1 LGDEM
6 QREETRKVKVGEFE
20 LGGNNRVWIQSMTN
34 TFTKDVDSTVKQ
46 IKQLTDAGCDIVRVA
61 VLDMVDA
68 RALGEIKKRITIPLV
83 ADIHF
88 DYRLALEAIHQG
100 VDKIR
105 LNPGNI
111 PKREHVEEVVKA
123 CKEKNIPIRI
133 GVNSGSL
140 PNRMAPTAENMVATA
155 KHHIEIL
162 ESMDFFDIA
171 LSLKATDM
179 RLMIEANRLAAK
191 TFPYPLHLG
200 VTEAG
205 TAFSGAI
212 KSAMGIGILLAE
224 GIGNTIRV
232 SLTDN
237 PVLEIQAAKEI
248 LKNLGLRDK
257 VPNLISCPTC
267 GRIQY
272 DMIDIAK
279 KVEQYLLKVSKNI
292 NVAIMGCAVN
302 GPGEATHADIGIAG
316 GKGEAIL
323 FRRGKIIKKIKE
335 SEVYD
340 VLVEEINNFD
350 DSIPTES
357 SDQE

>member
-1 LGDEM
+1 M
-6 QREETRKVKVGEFE
+6 QREQTRPIFIAGHQ
-20 LGGNNRVWIQSMTN
+20 LGGNNKVYIQSMTN
-34 TFTKDVDSTVKQ
+34 TYTKDVDATVEQ
-46 IKQLTDAGCDIVRVA
+46 IKMLENAGCEMIRVA

-68 RALGEIKKRITIPLV
+68 QSLGEIKKRINIPLI

-111 PKREHVEEVVKA
+111 PKREHVAEVVEA
-123 CKEKNIPIRI
+123 CRAKGIPIRI

-140 PNRMAPTAENMVATA
+140 PGRMAPTPENMVETA
-155 KHHIEIL
+155 RGHVEIL
-162 ESMDFFDIA
+162 ESMGFYDIA

-179 RLMIEANRLAAK
+179 NLMIAAYRLAAK

-237 PVLEIQAAKEI
+237 PILEIQAAKEI
-248 LKNLGLRDK
+248 LKNLGLKDK

-279 KVEQYLLKVSKNI
+279 RIEQYLLKINKTI

-302 GPGEATHADIGIAG
+302 GPGEAKHADIGIAG
-316 GKGEAIL
+316 GKGEALL
-323 FRRGKIIKKIKE
+323 FRKGEIIKKIKE

-340 VLVEEINNFD
+340 ELIKEIDAYD
-350 DSIPTES
+350 DT
-357 SDQE
+357 Q

>member
-1 LGDEM
+1 MLI
-6 QREETRKVKVGEFE
+6 REQTRQVQVGPYQ
-20 LGGNNRVWIQSMTN
+20 LGGNNKVYIQSMTN
-34 TFTKDVDSTVKQ
+34 THTKDVEATVKQ
-46 IKQLTDAGCDIVRVA
+46 IKALEEAGCEIIRVA

-68 RALGEIKKRITIPLV
+68 KSLGEIKKQIKIPLV

-88 DYRLALEAIHQG
+88 DYRLALEAINQG

-111 PKREHVEEVVKA
+111 PKREHVMEVVEA
-123 CKEKNIPIRI
+123 CKKKNIPIRI

-140 PNRMAPTAENMVATA
+140 PNRMAPTAENMVETA
-155 KHHIEIL
+155 RHHVEIL
-162 ESMDFFDIA
+162 ESMGFYDIA

-179 RLMIEANRLAAK
+179 KLMIEAYRLAAK

-248 LKNLGLRDK
+248 LKNLGLKDK

-272 DMIDIAK
+272 DMIEIAK
-279 KVEQYLLKVSKNI
+279 RIEEYLLKINKTI

-350 DSIPTES
+350 DSIQTNGEH
-357 SDQE
+357 

>member
-1 LGDEM
+1 MNML
-6 QREETRKVKVGEFE
+6 QRETTRTVRISNLE
-20 LGGNNRVWIQSMTN
+20 LGGNPKVYIQSMTN
-34 TFTKDVDSTVKQ
+34 THTKDVEATVKQ
-46 IKQLTDAGCDIVRVA
+46 IKQLTDAGCEIVRVA

-68 RALGEIKKRITIPLV
+68 ESLGEIKSKITIPLV

-88 DYRLALEAIHQG
+88 DYRLALEAIRQG

-111 PKREHVEEVVKA
+111 PKREHVMEVVEA
-123 CKEKNIPIRI
+123 CKAKNIPIRI

-155 KHHIEIL
+155 KHHIDIL
-162 ESMDFFDIA
+162 ESMGFYDIA

-248 LKNLGLRDK
+248 LKNLGLKDK

-279 KVEQYLLKVSKNI
+279 RIEAYLLTINKTI

-340 VLVEEINNFD
+340 VLIEEINQFD
-350 DSIPTES
+350 DSVIEKDS
-357 SDQE
+357 

>member
-1 LGDEM
+1 M
-6 QREETRKVKVGEFE
+6 QRETCNKVFIRD
-20 LGGNNRVWIQSMTN
+20 LQFGGNQKVYIQSMTN
-34 TFTKDVDSTVKQ
+34 TYTKDVEATVDQ
-46 IKQLTDAGCDIVRVA
+46 ILKLEEAGCEIIRVA

-68 RALGEIKKRITIPLV
+68 KALGEIKRRIHIPLV

-88 DYRLALEAIHQG
+88 DYRLALESINQG

-111 PKREHVEEVVKA
+111 PKREHVELVVNA
-123 CKEKNIPIRI
+123 CKEKKIPIRI

-140 PNRMAPTAENMVATA
+140 PNRMAPTPENMVETA
-155 KHHIEIL
+155 KHHVEIL
-162 ESMDFFDIA
+162 ESMGFYDIL

-179 RLMIEANRLAAK
+179 NLMIEAYRLAAK

-224 GIGNTIRV
+224 GIGSTIRV

-237 PVLEIQAAKEI
+237 PILEIQAAKEI
-248 LKNLGLRDK
+248 LKNLGLKDK

-279 KVEQYLLKVSKNI
+279 RIEAYLLTVNKTI

-302 GPGEATHADIGIAG
+302 GPGEAKHADIGIAG

-323 FRRGKIIKKIKE
+323 FRHGEIIKKIKE

-340 VLVEEINNFD
+340 VLVEEINNFED
-350 DSIPTES
+350 KK
-357 SDQE
+357 

>member
-1 LGDEM
+1 ML
-6 QREETRKVKVGEFE
+6 QREKTRSIKIGPYTM
-20 LGGNNRVWIQSMTN
+20 GGNNKVYIQSMTN
-34 TFTKDVDSTVKQ
+34 TYTKDVEATVKQ
-46 IKQLTDAGCDIVRVA
+46 IHTLEKAGCEIIRVA

-68 RALGEIKKRITIPLV
+68 QAIEEIKKQISIPLV

-88 DYRLALEAIHQG
+88 DYRLALESIKSGA
-100 VDKIR
+100 DKIR

-140 PNRMAPTAENMVATA
+140 PGRAEPTPELMVETA
-155 KHHIEIL
+155 RHHVEIL
-162 ESMDFFDIA
+162 ESMDFYDIA

-179 RLMIEANRLAAK
+179 NLMIDTYRLAAK
-191 TFPYPLHLG
+191 TFNYPLHLG

-205 TAFSGAI
+205 TAFSGGI
-212 KSAMGIGILLAE
+212 KSAMGIGILLHE

-237 PVLEIQAAKEI
+237 PILEIQAAKEI
-248 LKNLGLRDK
+248 LKNLGLKDK

-279 KVEQYLLKVSKNI
+279 RIEAYLLKVNKTI

-302 GPGEATHADIGIAG
+302 GPGEAKHADIGVAG
-316 GKGEAIL
+316 GKGEALL
-323 FRRGKIIKKIKE
+323 FRKGQIIKKIKE

-340 VLVEEINNFD
+340 ELVKEIDDFD
-350 DSIPTES
+350 DSVY
-357 SDQE
+357 DKNA

>member
-1 LGDEM
+1 M
-6 QREETRKVKVGEFE
+6 HRTETRAIKVGPHQ
-20 LGGNNRVWIQSMTN
+20 LGGNNKVYIQSMTN
-34 TFTKDVDSTVKQ
+34 TYTKDVAATVKQ
-46 IKQLTDAGCDIVRVA
+46 IKTLTEAGCDIVRVA
-61 VLDMVDA
+61 VLDKEDA
-68 RALGEIKKRITIPLV
+68 YALGDIKKQISIPLV

-111 PKREHVEEVVKA
+111 PKREHVAEVVEA
-123 CKEKNIPIRI
+123 CKAKGIPIRI

-140 PNRMAPTAENMVATA
+140 PGRMKPTPENMVKTA
-155 KHHIEIL
+155 KGHIEIL
-162 ESMDFFDIA
+162 ESLDFHDIA

-179 RLMIEANRLAAK
+179 TMMVEANRLAAK

-248 LKNLGLRDK
+248 LKNLGLKDK

-272 DMIDIAK
+272 DMIEIAK
-279 KVEQYLLKVSKNI
+279 RIEQYLLKVNKTI

-302 GPGEATHADIGIAG
+302 GPGEASHADIGIAG
-316 GKGEAIL
+316 GKGEALL
-323 FRRGKIIKKIKE
+323 FRRGKIIRKIRE
-335 SEVYD
+335 DEVYD
-340 VLVEEINNFD
+340 VLVAEIDQFD
-350 DSIPTES
+350 DEHIES
-357 SDQE
+357 DPE

>member
-1 LGDEM
+1 ML
-6 QREETRKVKVGEFE
+6 REEARPVQVGTHE
-20 LGGNNRVWIQSMTN
+20 LGGNKKVYIQSMTN
-34 TFTKDVDSTVKQ
+34 TTTKDVEATLKQ
-46 IKQLTDAGCDIVRVA
+46 ISGLIKAGCEIIRVA
-61 VLDMVDA
+61 VLDLDDA
-68 RALGEIKKRITIPLV
+68 NALKEIKENTSIPLV

-88 DYRLALEAIHQG
+88 DYRLALRAIEQG
-100 VDKIR
+100 VDLIR

-111 PKREHVEEVVKA
+111 PKREHVELVVKA

-140 PNRMAPTAENMVATA
+140 PQHMTPTAENMIKAA
-155 KHHIEIL
+155 KQHIDIL
-162 ESMDFFDIA
+162 ESLAFYDII

-179 RLMIEANRLAAK
+179 MLMIETNRLAAK
-191 TFPYPLHLG
+191 TFKYPLHLG

-224 GIGNTIRV
+224 GLGNTIRV

-237 PVLEIQAAKEI
+237 PILEIQAAKEI
-248 LKNLGLRDK
+248 LKNLGLKDK

-267 GRIQY
+267 GRLQY

-279 KVEQYLLKVSKNI
+279 KIEKYLLTVNKTI
-292 NVAIMGCAVN
+292 DVAIMGCPVN
-302 GPGEATHADIGIAG
+302 GPGEAKHADIGIAG

-323 FRRGKIIKKIKE
+323 FKKGKFVKKIKE
-335 SEVYD
+335 SQIYD
-340 VLVEEINNFD
+340 VLVEEIENF
-350 DSIPTES
+350 
-357 SDQE
+357 

>member
-1 LGDEM
+1 M
-6 QREETRKVKVGEFE
+6 QRETCRQVMIKDLPF
-20 LGGNNRVWIQSMTN
+20 GGNNKVYIQSMTN
-34 TFTKDVDSTVKQ
+34 TYTKDVESTVKQ
-46 IKQLTDAGCDIVRVA
+46 ILELENAGCELIRVA
-61 VLDMVDA
+61 VLDMQDA
-68 RALGEIKKRITIPLV
+68 YALGEIKKQIHIPLV

-111 PKREHVEEVVKA
+111 PKREHVELVVNA
-123 CKEKNIPIRI
+123 CKEKKIPIRI

-140 PNRMAPTAENMVATA
+140 PNRMAPTAENMVETA
-155 KHHIEIL
+155 KHHVEIL
-162 ESMDFFDIA
+162 ESMGFYDIL

-179 RLMIEANRLAAK
+179 NLMIEAYRLAAK

-212 KSAMGIGILLAE
+212 KSAMGIGILLSE
-224 GIGNTIRV
+224 GIGSTIRV

-237 PVLEIQAAKEI
+237 PILEIQAAKEI
-248 LKNLGLRDK
+248 LKNLGLKDK

-279 KVEQYLLKVSKNI
+279 KIEQYLLSVNKTI

-302 GPGEATHADIGIAG
+302 GPGEAKHADIGVAG

-323 FRRGKIIKKIKE
+323 FRKGEIIKKIKE
-335 SEVYD
+335 ADIYD
-340 VLVEEINNFD
+340 VLIQEIDQFD
-350 DSIPTES
+350 DEKSGK
-357 SDQE
+357 

>member
-1 LGDEM
+1 M
-6 QREETRKVKVGEFE
+6 QREKTRPIYIGPYQ
-20 LGGNNRVWIQSMTN
+20 LGGNNKVYIQSMTN
-34 TFTKDVDSTVKQ
+34 TYTKDVQSTVEQ
-46 IKQLTDAGCDIVRVA
+46 IKKLEAAGCEIIRVA
-61 VLDMVDA
+61 VLDMMDA
-68 RALGEIKKRITIPLV
+68 KALGEIKAQISIPLV

-88 DYRLALEAIHQG
+88 DYRLALEAINQG

-111 PKREHVEEVVKA
+111 PKREHVELVVEA
-123 CKEKNIPIRI
+123 CKKKQIPIRI

-140 PNRMAPTAENMVATA
+140 PNNMVPTAKNMVETA
-155 KHHIEIL
+155 KHHVDIL
-162 ESMDFFDIA
+162 ESLDFYDIA
-171 LSLKATDM
+171 ISLKATDM
-179 RLMIEANRLAAK
+179 NLMVEANRLAAK

-237 PVLEIQAAKEI
+237 PILEIQAAKEI
-248 LKNLGLRDK
+248 LKNLGLKDK

-272 DMIDIAK
+272 DMIDTAK
-279 KVEQYLLKVSKNI
+279 RIEAYLLTINKNI

-340 VLVEEINNFD
+340 VLVEEINQFD
-350 DSIPTES
+350 DTKNEN
-357 SDQE
+357 EHK

>member
-1 LGDEM
+1 M
-6 QREETRKVKVGEFE
+6 QRLETRPIKIGN
-20 LGGNNRVWIQSMTN
+20 LIMGGNNHVYIQSMT
-34 TFTKDVDSTVKQ
+34 TTYTKDVDATVDQ
-46 IKQLTDAGCDIVRVA
+46 ILRLEKAGCEIVRVA
-61 VLDMVDA
+61 VLDKVDA
-68 RALGEIKKRITIPLV
+68 KALGEIKKRIHIPLV

-88 DYRLALEAIHQG
+88 DYKLALEAIEQG

-111 PKREHVEEVVKA
+111 KDRSKVEMVVEA
-123 CKEKNIPIRI
+123 CKAKKVPIRI

-140 PNRMAPTAENMVATA
+140 PDNLEPTAENMIKVA
-155 KHHIEIL
+155 KGHVEIL

-179 RLMIEANRLAAK
+179 NLMIDTYRLAAK

-212 KSAMGIGILLAE
+212 KSAMGIGILLHE

-237 PVLEIQAAKEI
+237 PEIEIRAAKEI
-248 LKNLGLRDK
+248 LKNLNLRNDI
-257 VPNLISCPTC
+257 PNLISCPTC

-279 KVEQYLLKVSKNI
+279 RIETYLQGVNKKI
-292 NVAIMGCAVN
+292 NVAIMGCKVN
-302 GPGEATHADIGIAG
+302 GPGEARHADIGVAG
-316 GKGEAIL
+316 GKGEAVIFKHGQIL
-323 FRRGKIIKKIKE
+323 KKIKE
-335 SEVYD
+335 DEVYD
-340 VLVEEINNFD
+340 ELVKMIDEYEV
-350 DSIPTES
+350 
-357 SDQE
+357 

>member
-1 LGDEM
+1 ML
-6 QREETRKVKVGEFE
+6 QRETTRTVRIGNLE
-20 LGGNNRVWIQSMTN
+20 LGGNQKVYIQSMTN
-34 TFTKDVDSTVKQ
+34 TQTKDVEATVKQ
-46 IKQLTDAGCDIVRVA
+46 IKQLTDAGCEIVRVA
-61 VLDMVDA
+61 VLDMIDA
-68 RALGEIKKRITIPLV
+68 QSLGAIKQQISIPLV

-88 DYRLALEAIHQG
+88 DYRLALEAIRQG

-111 PKREHVEEVVKA
+111 PKREHVMEVVEA
-123 CKEKNIPIRI
+123 CKAKNIPIRI

-155 KHHIEIL
+155 KHHVDIL
-162 ESMDFFDIA
+162 ESMGFYDIA

-179 RLMIEANRLAAK
+179 NLMIKAYRLAAK

-248 LKNLGLRDK
+248 LKNLGLKDK

-279 KVEQYLLKVSKNI
+279 RIETYLLTINKTI

-350 DSIPTES
+350 DSKIEN
-357 SDQE
+357 DGH

>member
-1 LGDEM
+1 MNRL
-6 QREETRKVKVGEFE
+6 QTRKIHVGPLE
-20 LGGNNRVWIQSMTN
+20 LGGNDTVWIQSMTN
-34 TFTKDVDSTVKQ
+34 TTTKNILETTKQ
-46 IKQLTDAGCDIVRVA
+46 IQALEAAGCQIVRVA
-61 VLDMVDA
+61 VLDFEDA
-68 RALGEIKKRITIPLV
+68 RAIKTIKENISIPLV

-88 DYRLALEAIHQG
+88 DHRLALEAMDAG
-100 VDKIR
+100 ADKIR

-111 PKREHVEEVVKA
+111 KERAHVEAVVLKA
-123 CKEKNIPIRI
+123 KAKGIPIRI

-140 PNRMAPTAENMVATA
+140 PTPGTPTAKQM
-155 KHHIEIL
+155 IEAAASHVSIL
-162 ESMDFFDIA
+162 ESMGFYDIC

-212 KSAMGIGILLAE
+212 KSAMGIGTLLLE

-237 PVLEIQAAKEI
+237 PVLEIRAAKEI
-248 LKNLGLRDK
+248 LKNAGLKDD

-267 GRIQY
+267 GRLQY
-272 DMIDIAK
+272 DMIETAK
-279 KVEQYLLKVSKNI
+279 KIEAYLLSVNKHI

-302 GPGEATHADIGIAG
+302 GPGEARHADIGVAG
-316 GKGEAIL
+316 GKGEALI
-323 FRRGKIIKKIKE
+323 FKKGKVIKKIDE
-335 SEVYD
+335 SMVYET
-340 VLVEEINNFD
+340 LVKMID
-350 DSIPTES
+350 DF
-357 SDQE
+357 

>member
-1 LGDEM
+1 M
-6 QREETRKVKVGEFE
+6 QRENTRPIMVGPHQ
-20 LGGNNRVWIQSMTN
+20 LGGNNKVYIQSMTN
-34 TFTKDVDSTVKQ
+34 TYTKDVESTVKQ

-61 VLDMVDA
+61 VLDLVDA
-68 RALGEIKKRITIPLV
+68 RALGEIKKQITIPLV

-88 DYRLALEAIHQG
+88 DYRLALEAINQG

-111 PKREHVEEVVKA
+111 PKREHVELVVKA

-140 PNRMAPTAENMVATA
+140 PNRMAPTAENMVETA
-155 KHHIEIL
+155 KHHVEIL
-162 ESMDFFDIA
+162 ESMGFYDIA

-179 RLMIEANRLAAK
+179 GLMIEAYRLAAK

-248 LKNLGLRDK
+248 LKNLGLKDK

-279 KVEQYLLKVSKNI
+279 RIETYLLTINKTI

-323 FRRGKIIKKIKE
+323 FRRGKIIRKIKE

-340 VLVEEINNFD
+340 VLIEEINNFD
-350 DSIPTES
+350 DTK
-357 SDQE
+357 

>member
-1 LGDEM
+1 M
-6 QREETRKVKVGEFE
+6 NREQTRPMKVGPYQF
-20 LGGNNRVWIQSMTN
+20 GGNNKVYIQSMTN
-34 TFTKDVDSTVKQ
+34 TYTKDVEATVKQ
-46 IKQLTDAGCDIVRVA
+46 IKQLTEAGCEIIRVA

-68 RALGEIKKRITIPLV
+68 KSLGEIKKQISIPLV

-88 DYRLALEAIHQG
+88 DYRLALEAINQG

-111 PKREHVEEVVKA
+111 PKTEHVQEVVEA
-123 CKEKNIPIRI
+123 CKKKNIPIRI

-140 PNRMAPTAENMVATA
+140 PNRMVPTAENMVETA
-155 KHHIEIL
+155 RHHVEIL
-162 ESMDFFDIA
+162 ESMGFYDIA

-179 RLMIEANRLAAK
+179 NLMVQAYRLAAK

-248 LKNLGLRDK
+248 LKNLGLKDK

-272 DMIDIAK
+272 DMIEIAK
-279 KVEQYLLKVSKNI
+279 RIETYLLKVNKTI

-302 GPGEATHADIGIAG
+302 GPGEASHADIGIAG
-316 GKGEAIL
+316 GKGEALL
-323 FRRGKIIKKIKE
+323 FRHGKVIKKIKE

-350 DSIPTES
+350 DSKNRGTVE
-357 SDQE
+357 E

>member
-1 LGDEM
+1 ML
-6 QREETRKVKVGEFE
+6 QREKTRSIKIGPYTM
-20 LGGNNRVWIQSMTN
+20 GGNNKVYIQSMTN
-34 TFTKDVDSTVKQ
+34 TYTKDVDATVKQ
-46 IKQLTDAGCDIVRVA
+46 IQTLEKAGCEIIRVA

-68 RALGEIKKRITIPLV
+68 QAIKEIKKQINIPLV

-88 DYRLALEAIHQG
+88 DYRLALESIKSGA
-100 VDKIR
+100 DKIR

-123 CKEKNIPIRI
+123 CKAKNIPIRI

-140 PNRMAPTAENMVATA
+140 PGRAEPTPELMVETA
-155 KHHIEIL
+155 RHHVEIL
-162 ESMDFFDIA
+162 ESMDFYDIA

-179 RLMIEANRLAAK
+179 NLMIEAYRLAAK
-191 TFPYPLHLG
+191 TFNYPLHLG

-205 TAFSGAI
+205 TAFSGGI
-212 KSAMGIGILLAE
+212 KSAMGIGILLHE

-237 PVLEIQAAKEI
+237 PILEIQAAKEI
-248 LKNLGLRDK
+248 LKNLGLKDK

-279 KVEQYLLKVSKNI
+279 RIEAYLLKVNKTI

-302 GPGEATHADIGIAG
+302 GPGEAKHADIGVAG
-316 GKGEAIL
+316 GKGEALL
-323 FRRGKIIKKIKE
+323 FRKGQIIKKIKE

-340 VLVEEINNFD
+340 ELIKEIDNFD
-350 DSIPTES
+350 DSVHEKNV
-357 SDQE
+357 

>member
-1 LGDEM
+1 ML
-6 QREETRKVKVGEFE
+6 QREKTRSIKIGPYTM
-20 LGGNNRVWIQSMTN
+20 GGNNKVYIQSMTN
-34 TFTKDVDSTVKQ
+34 TYTKDVDATVKQ
-46 IKQLTDAGCDIVRVA
+46 IHTLEKAGCEIIRVA

-68 RALGEIKKRITIPLV
+68 QAIKEIKKQINIPLV

-88 DYRLALEAIHQG
+88 DYRLALESIKSGA
-100 VDKIR
+100 DKIR

-123 CKEKNIPIRI
+123 CKAKNIPIRI

-140 PNRMAPTAENMVATA
+140 PGRAEPTPELMVETA
-155 KHHIEIL
+155 RHHVEIL
-162 ESMDFFDIA
+162 ESMDFYDIA

-179 RLMIEANRLAAK
+179 NLMIEAYRLAAK
-191 TFPYPLHLG
+191 TFNYPLHLG

-205 TAFSGAI
+205 TAFSGGI
-212 KSAMGIGILLAE
+212 KSAMGIGILLHE

-237 PVLEIQAAKEI
+237 PILEIQAAKEI
-248 LKNLGLRDK
+248 LKNLGLKDK

-279 KVEQYLLKVSKNI
+279 RIEAYLLKVNKTI

-302 GPGEATHADIGIAG
+302 GPGEAKHADIGVAG
-316 GKGEAIL
+316 GKGEALL
-323 FRRGKIIKKIKE
+323 FRKGQIIKKIKE

-340 VLVEEINNFD
+340 ELIKEIDNFD
-350 DSIPTES
+350 DSVHEKNV
-357 SDQE
+357 

>member
-1 LGDEM
+1 ML
-6 QREETRKVKVGEFE
+6 QRETTRTVRISNLE
-20 LGGNNRVWIQSMTN
+20 LGGNPKVYIQSMTN
-34 TFTKDVDSTVKQ
+34 THTKDVEATVKQ
-46 IKQLTDAGCDIVRVA
+46 IKQLTDAGCEIVRVA

-68 RALGEIKKRITIPLV
+68 ESLGEIKSRITIPLV

-88 DYRLALEAIHQG
+88 DYRLALEAIRQG

-111 PKREHVEEVVKA
+111 PKREHVMEVVEA
-123 CKEKNIPIRI
+123 CKAKNIPIRI

-155 KHHIEIL
+155 KHHIDIL
-162 ESMDFFDIA
+162 ESMGFYDIA

-248 LKNLGLRDK
+248 LKNLGLKDK

-279 KVEQYLLKVSKNI
+279 RIEAYLLTINKTI

-340 VLVEEINNFD
+340 VLIEEINQFD
-350 DSIPTES
+350 DSVMEKDS
-357 SDQE
+357 

>member
-1 LGDEM
+1 ML
-6 QREETRKVKVGEFE
+6 QREKTRSIKIGPYTM
-20 LGGNNRVWIQSMTN
+20 GGNNKVYIQSMTN
-34 TFTKDVDSTVKQ
+34 TYTKDVEATVKQ
-46 IKQLTDAGCDIVRVA
+46 IHTLEKAGCEIIRVA

-68 RALGEIKKRITIPLV
+68 QAIKEIKKQINIPLV

-88 DYRLALEAIHQG
+88 DYRLALESIKSGA
-100 VDKIR
+100 DKIR

-111 PKREHVEEVVKA
+111 PKREHVEEVVRA
-123 CKEKNIPIRI
+123 CKERNIPIRI

-140 PNRMAPTAENMVATA
+140 PGRAEPTPELMVETA
-155 KHHIEIL
+155 RHHVEIL
-162 ESMDFFDIA
+162 ESMDFYDIA

-179 RLMIEANRLAAK
+179 NLMIEAYRLAAK
-191 TFPYPLHLG
+191 TFNYPLHLG

-205 TAFSGAI
+205 TAFSGGI
-212 KSAMGIGILLAE
+212 KSAMGIGILLHE

-237 PVLEIQAAKEI
+237 PILEIQAAKEI
-248 LKNLGLRDK
+248 LKNLGLKDK

-279 KVEQYLLKVSKNI
+279 KIEAYLLKVNKTI

-302 GPGEATHADIGIAG
+302 GPGEAKHADIGVAG
-316 GKGEAIL
+316 GKGEALL
-323 FRRGKIIKKIKE
+323 FRKGQIIKKIKE

-340 VLVEEINNFD
+340 ELIKEIDNFD
-350 DSIPTES
+350 DSVHEKNA
-357 SDQE
+357 

>member
-1 LGDEM
+1 ML
-6 QREETRKVKVGEFE
+6 QREKTHPIKIGPHTM
-20 LGGNNRVWIQSMTN
+20 GGNNKVYIQSMTN
-34 TFTKDVDSTVKQ
+34 TYTKDVEATVKQ
-46 IKQLTDAGCDIVRVA
+46 ILTLEKAGCEIIRVA
-61 VLDMVDA
+61 VLDLVDA
-68 RALGEIKKRITIPLV
+68 EAIKEIKKQISIPLV

-88 DYRLALEAIHQG
+88 DYRLALASIESGA
-100 VDKIR
+100 DKIR

-111 PKREHVEEVVKA
+111 LKKEHVEQVVHA
-123 CKEKNIPIRI
+123 CKEKGIPIRI

-140 PNRMAPTAENMVATA
+140 PGRAEPTPELMVEVA
-155 KHHIEIL
+155 KSHVEIL
-162 ESMDFFDIA
+162 ESMGFYDIA

-179 RLMIEANRLAAK
+179 NLMIETYKLAAK
-191 TFPYPLHLG
+191 TFNYPLHLG

-205 TAFSGAI
+205 TAFSGGI
-212 KSAMGIGILLAE
+212 KSAMGIGILLHE

-237 PVLEIQAAKEI
+237 PILEIQAAKEI
-248 LKNLGLRDK
+248 LKNLGLKDK

-279 KVEQYLLKVSKNI
+279 RIESYLLTINKTI

-302 GPGEATHADIGIAG
+302 GPGEAKHADIGVAG

-323 FRRGKIIKKIKE
+323 FRKGKIIKKIKE

-340 VLVEEINNFD
+340 ELIKEIDNFD
-350 DSIPTES
+350 DSIEA
-357 SDQE
+357 E

>member
-1 LGDEM
+1 ML
-6 QREETRKVKVGEFE
+6 QRETTRTVRISNLE
-20 LGGNNRVWIQSMTN
+20 LGGNPKVYIQSMTN
-34 TFTKDVDSTVKQ
+34 THTKDVEATVKQ
-46 IKQLTDAGCDIVRVA
+46 IKQLTDAGCEIVRVA

-68 RALGEIKKRITIPLV
+68 ESLGEIKSRITIPLV

-88 DYRLALEAIHQG
+88 DYRLALEAIRQG

-111 PKREHVEEVVKA
+111 PKREHVMEVVEA
-123 CKEKNIPIRI
+123 CKAKNIPIRI

-155 KHHIEIL
+155 KHHIDIL
-162 ESMDFFDIA
+162 ESMGFYDIA

-248 LKNLGLRDK
+248 LKNLGLKDK

-279 KVEQYLLKVSKNI
+279 RIEAYLLTINKTI

-340 VLVEEINNFD
+340 VLIEEINQFD
-350 DSIPTES
+350 DSVMEKDS
-357 SDQE
+357 Q

>member
-1 LGDEM
+1 
-6 QREETRKVKVGEFE
+6 
-20 LGGNNRVWIQSMTN
+20 
-34 TFTKDVDSTVKQ
+34 
-46 IKQLTDAGCDIVRVA
+46 
-61 VLDMVDA
+61 
-68 RALGEIKKRITIPLV
+68 KKRITIPLV

-111 PKREHVEEVVKA
+111 PKREHVEEVVRA

-162 ESMDFFDIA
+162 ESMDFYDIA

-279 KVEQYLLKVSKNI
+279 KVEQYLLKVNKNI

>member
-1 LGDEM
+1 M
-6 QREETRKVKVGEFE
+6 QRETCNKVFIRD
-20 LGGNNRVWIQSMTN
+20 LQFGGNQKVYIQSMTN
-34 TFTKDVDSTVKQ
+34 TYTKDVEATVDQ
-46 IKQLTDAGCDIVRVA
+46 ILKLEEAGCEIIRVA

-68 RALGEIKKRITIPLV
+68 KALGEIKKRIHIPLV

-88 DYRLALEAIHQG
+88 DYRLALESINQG

-111 PKREHVEEVVKA
+111 PKREHVELVVNA
-123 CKEKNIPIRI
+123 CKEKKIPIRI

-140 PNRMAPTAENMVATA
+140 PNRMAPTPENMVETA
-155 KHHIEIL
+155 KHHVEIL
-162 ESMDFFDIA
+162 ESMGFYDIL

-179 RLMIEANRLAAK
+179 NLMIEAYRLAAK

-224 GIGNTIRV
+224 GIGSTIRV

-237 PVLEIQAAKEI
+237 PILEIQAAKEI
-248 LKNLGLRDK
+248 LKNLGLKDK

-279 KVEQYLLKVSKNI
+279 RIEAYLLTVNKTI

-302 GPGEATHADIGIAG
+302 GPGEAKHADIGIAG

-323 FRRGKIIKKIKE
+323 FRHGEIIKKIKE

-340 VLVEEINNFD
+340 VLVEEINNFED
-350 DSIPTES
+350 KK
-357 SDQE
+357 

>member
-1 LGDEM
+1 M
-6 QREETRKVKVGEFE
+6 QRLTTRPIKVGNLQ
-20 LGGNNRVWIQSMTN
+20 LGGNNHVIIQSMT
-34 TFTKDVDSTVKQ
+34 TTYTKDVEATVKQ
-46 IKQLTDAGCDIVRVA
+46 IHQLEKAGCELVRVA
-61 VLDMVDA
+61 VLDKVDA
-68 RALGEIKKRITIPLV
+68 KALGDIKRQINIPLV

-88 DYRLALEAIHQG
+88 DYKLALEAINQG

-111 PKREHVEEVVKA
+111 KDRSKVEQVVNA

-140 PNRMAPTAENMVATA
+140 PDGLEPTAKNMINVA
-155 KHHIEIL
+155 KVHIEIL
-162 ESMDFFDIA
+162 ESMDFYDIA

-179 RLMIEANRLAAK
+179 NLMIETYRLAAK
-191 TFPYPLHLG
+191 TFKYPLHLG

-212 KSAMGIGILLAE
+212 KSAMGIGILLHE

-237 PVLEIQAAKEI
+237 PEIEIRAAKEI
-248 LKNLGLRDK
+248 LKNLGLRNDI
-257 VPNLISCPTC
+257 PNLISCPTC

-279 KVEQYLLKVSKNI
+279 RIETYLQGVNKHI
-292 NVAIMGCAVN
+292 NVAIMGCKVN
-302 GPGEATHADIGIAG
+302 GPGEAKHADIGVAG
-316 GKGEAIL
+316 GKGEAVI
-323 FRRGKIIKKIKE
+323 FKHGQIIKKIKE
-335 SEVYD
+335 AEVYD
-340 VLVEEINNFD
+340 ELVRMIDEY
-350 DSIPTES
+350 
-357 SDQE
+357 

>member
-1 LGDEM
+1 M
-6 QREETRKVKVGEFE
+6 QRETCNKVFIRD
-20 LGGNNRVWIQSMTN
+20 LQFGGNQKVYIQSMTN
-34 TFTKDVDSTVKQ
+34 TYTKDVEATVDQ
-46 IKQLTDAGCDIVRVA
+46 ILKLEEAGCEIIRVA

-68 RALGEIKKRITIPLV
+68 KALGEIKKRIHIPLV

-88 DYRLALEAIHQG
+88 DYRLALESINQG

-111 PKREHVEEVVKA
+111 PKREHVELVVNA
-123 CKEKNIPIRI
+123 CKEKKIPIRI

-140 PNRMAPTAENMVATA
+140 PNRMAPTPENMVETA
-155 KHHIEIL
+155 KHHVEIL
-162 ESMDFFDIA
+162 ESMGFYDIL

-179 RLMIEANRLAAK
+179 NLMIEAYRLAAK

-224 GIGNTIRV
+224 GIGSTIRV

-237 PVLEIQAAKEI
+237 PILEIQAAKEI
-248 LKNLGLRDK
+248 LKNLGLKDK

-279 KVEQYLLKVSKNI
+279 RIEAYLLTVNKTI

-302 GPGEATHADIGIAG
+302 GPGEAKHADIGIAG

-323 FRRGKIIKKIKE
+323 FRHGEIIKKIKE

-340 VLVEEINNFD
+340 VLVEEINNF
-350 DSIPTES
+350 E
-357 SDQE
+357 E

>member
-1 LGDEM
+1 ML
-6 QREETRKVKVGEFE
+6 QREKTRSIKIGPYTM
-20 LGGNNRVWIQSMTN
+20 GGNNKVYIQSMTN
-34 TFTKDVDSTVKQ
+34 TYTKDVEATVKQ
-46 IKQLTDAGCDIVRVA
+46 IKILENAGCEIIRVA

-68 RALGEIKKRITIPLV
+68 QAIKEIKKQISIPIV

-88 DYRLALEAIHQG
+88 DYRLALESIKSGA
-100 VDKIR
+100 DKIR

-140 PNRMAPTAENMVATA
+140 PGRAEPTPELMVETA
-155 KHHIEIL
+155 KHHVEIL
-162 ESMDFFDIA
+162 ESMDFYDIA

-179 RLMIEANRLAAK
+179 NLMIETYRLASK
-191 TFPYPLHLG
+191 TFNYPLHLG

-205 TAFSGAI
+205 TAFSGGI
-212 KSAMGIGILLAE
+212 KSAMGIGILLHE

-237 PVLEIQAAKEI
+237 PILEIQAAKEI
-248 LKNLGLRDK
+248 LKNLGLKDK

-279 KVEQYLLKVSKNI
+279 KIEAYLLKVNKTI

-302 GPGEATHADIGIAG
+302 GPGEAKHADIGVAG
-316 GKGEAIL
+316 GKGEALL
-323 FRRGKIIKKIKE
+323 FRKGKIIKKIKE

-340 VLVEEINNFD
+340 ELIKEIDDFD
-350 DSIPTES
+350 DSIYEKNA
-357 SDQE
+357 